1 MFPRVFVFFADVAVM
16 PGQTIDPAI
25 SDGRHVYSYV
35 GAADE
40 RRAVERLELDLTHRG
55 LRLVNLQ
62 WCVDQDGLER
72 DEPPEPTAAEAER
85 QARSGQIV
93 YEPVSRL
100 A

>member
-1 MFPRVFVFFADVAVM
+1 M

>member
-1 MFPRVFVFFADVAVM
+1 M

-85 QARSGQIV
+85 QARSGRIV

>member
-1 MFPRVFVFFADVAVM
+1 M

-25 SDGRHVYSYV
+25 SDGRHVYCYV
-35 GAADE
+35 GAANE
-40 RRAVERLELDLTHRG
+40 QQAVERLELDLTHRG

-62 WCVDQDGLER
+62 WCVDQDGLECA
-72 DEPPEPTAAEAER
+72 EPPEPTAAQAER

-93 YEPVSRL
+93 YEPIGLL